1 MVYLYIYVYIYIY
14 IISLVSLSDTATKL
28 PSRRV
33 ELERKIINVAHS
45 GETCVSTVRYSMST
59 SGQSEASYLGPLATG
74 FKDQLKVP
82 GSIPM

>member
-1 MVYLYIYVYIYIY
+1 M
-14 IISLVSLSDTATKL
+14 SDTATKL
-28 PSRRV
+28 PS

-74 FKDQLKVP
+74 FKGQLKVL